1 MSSLRSPEF
10 SPPPNTRKHKT
21 SIEESQ
27 SNLETY
33 DAQRKYQESVIESE
47 QQRKERLT
55 CDRLRK
61 RTTREHETEDQ
72 QEIRLANDRL
82 RKRTARES
90 ESENQRKIRLV
101 DQRHRSMTNRSSR
114 SEQRSGHLTNHRQRS
129 KTMGSIDKQQSI
141 RKSTE
146 IVNIQR
152 QQQMLE
158 KEQEALLNQYI
169 WPTAIPRQLKEY
181 CLQDFSNHMSMPVL
195 RQSTCIVCNI
205 RAYANTMKECALQDI
220 PNSDKLFY
228 HTDLTDII
236 SKMQQITESED
247 IRRLITHEYIN
258 LFLQI
263 MSHI

>member
-33 DAQRKYQESVIESE
+33 DAQRKRQERVIESE

-55 CDRLRK
+55 R
-61 RTTREHETEDQ
+61 
-72 QEIRLANDRL
+72 DRL

-90 ESENQRKIRLV
+90 ENENQRKIRLV
-101 DQRHRSMTNRSSR
+101 DQRQRSATNQSSR
-114 SEQRSGHLTNHRQRS
+114 SEQRSGHLINYRQRS

-158 KEQEALLNQYI
+158 KEQQALLNQYI
-169 WPTAIPRQLKEY
+169 WPTTIPRQLKEY

-220 PNSDKLFY
+220 PNSDKLFLP
-228 HTDLTDII
+228 HI
-236 SKMQQITESED
+236 SY
-247 IRRLITHEYIN
+247 RHH
-258 LFLQI
+258 F
-263 MSHI
+263 